1 MRTSF
6 SLRRTASA
14 VVTAA
19 LLAAAL
25 TACSGGSDEPGGAAS
40 DASASPSAE
49 PPYLE
54 VPEGVELTTRGTRLA
69 VGDPATV
76 AWQPSAEQIGAVTIA
91 VTKLERVSLK
101 TLAAWTLNSRTR
113 RSQPYFVRAKV
124 TNVGDKKLDQ
134 LQLPLYAVIGDN
146 TYVTASSF
154 NVPFKPCPSV
164 NLPAKFKPGTS
175 ANLCWVYLAPD
186 HGKLAGVS
194 FYPGPWFDPI
204 VWEGPVARY
213 VAPKPKPTKG

>member
-1 MRTSF
+1 MRMSF

-14 VVTAA
+14 AVAAA
-19 LLAAAL
+19 LLATAL
-25 TACSGGSDEPGGAAS
+25 TACSGSDEPAAS

-54 VPEGVELTTRGTRLA
+54 VPEGVELTTRGTQLA

-91 VTKLERVSLK
+91 VTKLEKVSLK
-101 TLAAWTLNSRTR
+101 TLAAWTLSAQTR

-134 LQLPLYAVIGDN
+134 LPLPLYAVIGDN
-146 TYVTASSF
+146 TYVTASTF
-154 NVPFKPCPSV
+154 DVAFKPCPSV
-164 NLPAKFKPGTS
+164 NLPLKFKPGTS

-186 HGKLAGVS
+186 HGKLTGVS

-204 VWEGPVARY
+204 VWDGPVTRY
-213 VAPKPKPTKG
+213 VAPKPRPKKR